1 MDPGIVISTI
11 GVFVQ
16 VIFDKYLSCKLEQW
30 AIRANLGCE
39 FQNLRSHLEM
49 AQAILETL
57 KGSPAMGEGICQLV
71 QELKSS
77 AYDAEDVLDALD
89 YFRLMEIVEDNSKEK
104 VAGSSRLSFP
114 SALQSVFHQSG
125 TPLFLDY

>member
-16 VIFDKYLSCKLEQW
+16 AIFDKYLSSKLEQW
-30 AIRANLGCE
+30 ATRANLGCE
-39 FQNLRSHLEM
+39 FQNLRGHLEM

-57 KGSPAMGEGICQLV
+57 NGSPAMGEGIYQLA

-77 AYDAEDVLDALD
+77 AYNAEDDVLDELD
-89 YFRLMEIVEDNSKEK
+89 YFRLMEIVEDGSKEK
-104 VAGSSRLSFP
+104 AAGSSRLSFP
-114 SALQSVFHQSG
+114 SALQNVFHQSG
-125 TPLFLDY
+125 TP

>member
-16 VIFDKYLSCKLEQW
+16 VIFDKYLSSKLEQW
-30 AIRANLGCE
+30 ATRANLGCE
-39 FQNLRSHLEM
+39 FQNLRGHLEM

-57 KGSPAMGEGICQLV
+57 NGSPAMGEGIYQLA

-77 AYDAEDVLDALD
+77 AYNAEDDVLDELD
-89 YFRLMEIVEDNSKEK
+89 YFRLMEIVEARWKQGKDCRK
-104 VAGSSRLSFP
+104 
-114 SALQSVFHQSG
+114 Q
-125 TPLFLDY
+125 

>member
-16 VIFDKYLSCKLEQW
+16 VIFDKYLSSKLEQW

-39 FQNLRSHLEM
+39 FQNLRGHLEM

-57 KGSPAMGEGICQLV
+57 KGSPAMGEGIYQFA

-77 AYDAEDVLDALD
+77 AYNAEDVLDELD
-89 YFRLMEIVEDNSKEK
+89 YFRLMEIVEDGSKEK

-114 SALQSVFHQSG
+114 SALQNVFYQSG
-125 TPLFLDY
+125 TP